1 MARCCYCRIE
11 TVKMFKGVPC
21 CEGCMA
27 RCVCSSC
34 CELHHRFQLNYFG
47 EDGVCDDCL
56 SEIMDE
62 IDEEHDPEWLPSDS
76 GVEN

>member
-1 MARCCYCRIE
+1 
-11 TVKMFKGVPC
+11 
-21 CEGCMA
+21 
-27 RCVCSSC
+27 
-34 CELHHRFQLNYFG
+34 LNYFG